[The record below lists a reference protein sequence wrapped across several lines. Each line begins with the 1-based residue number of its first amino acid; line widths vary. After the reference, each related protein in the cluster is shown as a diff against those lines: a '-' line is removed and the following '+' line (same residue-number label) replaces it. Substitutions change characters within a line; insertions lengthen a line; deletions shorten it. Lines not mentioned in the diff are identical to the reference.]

1 MTGPLLPGL
10 CRCGHTKEAHEH
22 GWDRPWGRSLYCS
35 ACDCGRYLRP
45 GELDPFILGTWIGI
59 ILVSATGLALLLIGT
74 VSLLRWL
81 FP

>member
-10 CRCGHTKEAHEH
+10 CRCGHTKEAHTRYSRGKH
-22 GWDRPWGRSLYCS
+22 CS
-35 ACDCGRYLRP
+35 ACACGRYLRP
-45 GELDPFILGTWIGI
+45 GELDPVILGTWIGV
-59 ILVSATGLALLLIGT
+59 ILISATVLALLLVGT